1 MATRTPD
8 STSVP
13 PMRRLGRRMLGS
25 AFLDV
30 LAGPPGVD
38 GYLEQVRPT
47 WAIHDCRAEVKRVD
61 RQTPDSITLT
71 IRPNLAWEGFHA
83 GQFVKIGVEIDGAW
97 RSRCYSPAGA
107 AGMTR
112 ELELT
117 VKAHPDGLVSNFLV
131 ERARLGMVLRLA
143 QADGDFEL
151 PEPRPERLLLISGGS
166 GITPVMSML
175 RTLCAEGHRGPITF
189 LHFAPDP
196 ARAIYREELER
207 LARTNPNLRLLR
219 SYTRA
224 SGEGELSG
232 HFNMAA
238 LRAADPQVTRAETFA
253 CGPPALLDA
262 VRESWAAEGTERRL
276 HVESFL
282 PLAVV
287 PASADGAPKGSIH
300 FAGSDVRVANSGS
313 SLLEQAEGAG
323 LEPDFGCR
331 RGICHTCSCRKAAG
345 TVRNLATGEVSS
357 EAEEEIQICVSTPV
371 GDVVVDI

>member
-1 MATRTPD
+1 MAPTSTD

-13 PMRRLGRRMLGS
+13 TIRRLGRRVLGS
-25 AFLDV
+25 AVLDL

-47 WAIHDCRAEVKRVD
+47 WAIHDCRAEVESVD
-61 RQTPDSITLT
+61 RQTPDSVTLT
-71 IRPNLAWEGFHA
+71 LRPNLAWEGFRA
-83 GQFVKIGVEIDGAW
+83 GQFVKVGVQIDGAW
-97 RSRCYSPAGA
+97 RSRCYSPACA
-107 AGMTR
+107 ARVTR

-117 VKAHPDGLVSNFLV
+117 VKAHPDGLVSNFLL
-131 ERARLGMVLRLA
+131 ERARPGLVLRLS

-151 PEPRPERLLLISGGS
+151 PNPRPERLLLISGGS

-175 RTLCAEGHRGPITF
+175 RTLCAEDHSGPITF

-196 ARAIYREELER
+196 AHAIYREELER
-207 LARTNPNLRLLR
+207 LARANPNLRLLR

-224 SGEGELSG
+224 SGEGELGG
-232 HFNMAA
+232 HFDMTA
-238 LRAADPQVTRAETFA
+238 LIAADPDAARAETFA

-262 VRESWAAEGTERRL
+262 VREAWAAEGIEPRL

-282 PLAVV
+282 P
-287 PASADGAPKGSIH
+287 PALPAPDSGATEGSIH

-313 SLLEQAEGAG
+313 SLLEQAERAG

-345 TVRNLATGEVSS
+345 AVRNLTTGEVSS
-357 EAEEEIQICVSTPV
+357 PDEEEIQICVSEPV
-371 GDVVVDI
+371 GDVVVDL